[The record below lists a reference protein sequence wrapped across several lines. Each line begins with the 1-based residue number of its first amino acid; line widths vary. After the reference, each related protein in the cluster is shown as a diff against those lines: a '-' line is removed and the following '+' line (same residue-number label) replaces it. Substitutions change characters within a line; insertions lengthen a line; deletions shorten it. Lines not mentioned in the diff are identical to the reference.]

1 MENVFI
7 FVFALLKNAVTF
19 TGYPKKFT
27 QNCQAQPQLNSTQF
41 QFRLRLALVPSDPAT
56 HPPPPPTTHHPG
68 LKILHCTTS
77 WRELKFGTDT
87 N

>member
-56 HPPPPPTTHHPG
+56 HHPG
-68 LKILHCTTS
+68 LKILHYTTL
-77 WRELKFGTDT
+77 WQFKTDSKT
-87 N
+87 TLRLSQHHL